1 MGLHPLRRVALV
13 GLLGA
18 CHPNEAGVTE
28 PLETVASD
36 SERAMTGGDL
46 HSFAQPDEVVV
57 RHLGLDWSVSFE
69 DLRLAGS
76 ATLWV
81 ERKDPTAPLWLDTR
95 GLEIEAVETGVQ
107 PASGSSPATHQLG
120 QVAQVAWSAAPWSLG
135 EADPILGQGLQITLP
150 PAADLV
156 RIRYRTGPA
165 ASGLQWLSPA
175 QTADGTDPF
184 LYSQSQAIH
193 ARSWIPCQDSPG
205 VRVTFDAVVRVSQTP
220 GAEDRVALMSA
231 RRVDG
236 EWPAGEF
243 HFEMP
248 QPVPAY
254 LVALA
259 VGRVEFASLGERTG
273 VWAEPSVLGLAARE
287 LADTERMIEVAESLY
302 GPYRWDRYDVL
313 VLPPAFPFG
322 GMENP
327 RLTFATPTILAGDR
341 SLVSL
346 VAHEL
351 AHSWSG
357 NLVTNST
364 WEDLWLN
371 EGFTVYIER
380 RIVEALYGRGRA
392 EMEAMLGR
400 QDLQDEL
407 AGLTEPGDAR
417 LHVDLR
423 GRDPDEGLSDVAYEK
438 GALFLRELEESY
450 GRAVFDPFVRKWFDA
465 HAFTSVDGVEF
476 EAFLARELLEVATP
490 LAGHPA
496 ARPSA
501 WIHEEGVPDQAP
513 EPRSDAFAEV
523 DVAIAA
529 LLGDGRAKALPTTGW
544 TPHHWLHFLRGLPA
558 ELPTRILG
566 ELDAAFSLTAS
577 GNSEILA
584 QWLEVSVLRGYAA
597 VDVRLEQFLRTV
609 GRRKFLMPLYE
620 ALLHAGRRDDALRIY
635 EQARAGYHP
644 ITQHSLD
651 LLLAG

>member
-1 MGLHPLRRVALV
+1 MGFHPLSWVALL

-18 CHPNEAGVTE
+18 CRPGAEAPVE
-28 PLETVASD
+28 VPAEEA
-36 SERAMTGGDL
+36 ERAMTGGDL
-46 HSFAQPDEVVV
+46 HSFARPEEVVV
-57 RHLGLDWSVSFE
+57 RHMGLDWTVSFE
-69 DLRLAGS
+69 DRRLVGS

-81 ERKDPTAPLWLDTR
+81 ERKDPAAPLWLDTR
-95 GLEIEAVETGVQ
+95 GLEVEAVQSAARAGAEPGGLPQ
-107 PASGSSPATHQLG
+107 LARLSGAT
-120 QVAQVAWSAAPWSLG
+120 WTDAPWSPG
-135 EADPILGQGLQITLP
+135 EVDPILGQPLRITLP
-150 PAADLV
+150 PGADLV
-156 RIRYRTGPA
+156 RIRYRTSPH

-175 QTADGTDPF
+175 QTAEGTDPF

-205 VRVTFDAVVRVSQTP
+205 VRVTYDAVVQVPQGP
-220 GAEDRVALMSA
+220 GADDRIALMSA
-231 RRVDG
+231 QRI
-236 EWPAGEF
+236 ESQWPAGEH

-248 QPVPAY
+248 QAVPAY

-259 VGRVEFASLGERTG
+259 VGRLEFASLGDRTG
-273 VWAEPSVLGLAARE
+273 VWAEPSVLASAASE
-287 LADTERMIEVAESLY
+287 LGDTERMIEVAESLY

-327 RLTFATPTILAGDR
+327 RLTFLTPTILAGDR
-341 SLVSL
+341 SLMSL

-357 NLVTNST
+357 NLVTNAT

-400 QDLQDEL
+400 QDLEEEL
-407 AGLTEPGDAR
+407 SRLVEPGDAR

-450 GRAVFDPFVRKWFDA
+450 GRAAFDPFVRKWFDS
-465 HAFTSVDGVEF
+465 HAFTSVDGDEL
-476 EAFLARELLEVATP
+476 EAFLDRELVTVASP
-490 LAGHPA
+490 LAGRRA
-496 ARPSA
+496 ARPGA
-501 WIHEEGVPDQAP
+501 WIHAEGVPEGAP
-513 EPRSDAFAEV
+513 EPRSDAFAKV
-523 DVAIAA
+523 DLA
-529 LLGDGRAKALPTTGW
+529 LAELLGGDGRARSLPTKDW
-544 TPHHWLHFLRGLPA
+544 TPHHWLHFLRGLPSD
-558 ELPTRILG
+558 LPTRVLG

-577 GNSEILA
+577 GNAEILA
-584 QWLEVSVLRGYAA
+584 QWLEVSVRRGYAP
-597 VDVRLEQFLRTV
+597 VDERLEQFLRTV
-609 GRRKFLMPLYE
+609 GRRKFLVPLYE
-620 ALLHAGRRDDALRIY
+620 ALIVAGRRDDALRIY
-635 EQARAGYHP
+635 GEARAGYHP

-651 LLLAG
+651 QLLEG

>member
-1 MGLHPLRRVALV
+1 
-13 GLLGA
+13 
-18 CHPNEAGVTE
+18 
-28 PLETVASD
+28 
-36 SERAMTGGDL
+36 MTGGDP
-46 HSFAQPDEVVV
+46 HSFARPDQVVV
-57 RHLGLDWSVSFE
+57 RHLGLDWTVSFE
-69 DLRLAGS
+69 DRRLAGS

-81 ERKDPTAPLWLDTR
+81 ERPDPTAPLRLDTR
-95 GLEIEAVETGVQ
+95 GLEIQAVETGIR
-107 PASGSSPATHQLG
+107 PPEASKASDALPRLAR
-120 QVAQVAWSAAPWSLG
+120 VAGVTWAAAPWSLG
-135 EADPILGQGLQITLP
+135 EADPILGQPLDVVLP
-150 PAADLV
+150 ADADLV
-156 RIRYRTGPA
+156 RIRYATGPTA
-165 ASGLQWLSPA
+165 TGLQWLSPA

-205 VRVTFDAVVRVSQTP
+205 VRVTYDAVVRVPQTP

-231 RRVDG
+231 RRVRADM
-236 EWPAGEF
+236 PAGE
-243 HFEMP
+243 HRFEMP
-248 QPVPAY
+248 QPIPAY

-259 VGRVEFASLGERTG
+259 VGRVEFEAVGERSG

-287 LADTERMIEVAESLY
+287 LADTERMMEVAESLY

-327 RLTFATPTILAGDR
+327 RLTFLTPTILAGDR

-357 NLVTNST
+357 NLVTNAT
-364 WEDLWLN
+364 WEDTWLN

-380 RIVEALYGRGRA
+380 RIVEELYGRGRA

-400 QDLQDEL
+400 QDLEEEL
-407 AGLTEPGDAR
+407 RRLSVPGDSR

-450 GRAVFDPFVRKWFDA
+450 GRAAFDSFVRKWFDT
-465 HAFTSVDGVEF
+465 HAFTSVDAPEL
-476 EAFLARELLEVATP
+476 EAFLDRELVRVTP
-490 LAGHPA
+490 VRAGQRA
-496 ARPSA
+496 ARPDA
-501 WIHEEGVPDQAP
+501 WIHGEGVPEGAP
-513 EPRSDAFAEV
+513 QPRSDAFTEV
-523 DVAIAA
+523 DAAIVTLARGPGHA
-529 LLGDGRAKALPTTGW
+529 RSLPTEGW

-558 ELPTRILG
+558 DLSPQALT
-566 ELDAAFSLTAS
+566 ELDAEFALTAS

-584 QWLEVSVLRGYAA
+584 KWLELSVLRDYAV
-597 VDVRLEQFLRTV
+597 VDERLEQFLRTV

-620 ALLHAGRRDDALRIY
+620 ALLTAGRRDDALRIY
-635 EQARAGYHP
+635 GQARAGYHP

-651 LLLAG
+651 QLLKG